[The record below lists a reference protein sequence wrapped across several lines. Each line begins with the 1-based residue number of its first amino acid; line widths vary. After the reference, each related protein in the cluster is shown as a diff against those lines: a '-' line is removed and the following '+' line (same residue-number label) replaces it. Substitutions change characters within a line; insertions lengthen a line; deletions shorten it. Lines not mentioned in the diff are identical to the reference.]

1 MSQLKVDLALVQ
13 KYNVPGPRYT
23 SYPPATFFTEQVS
36 WPALSEE
43 LLENNKTQ
51 RDLSLYFHIP
61 FCYSLCWYCGC
72 HTVITTQQNQSATY
86 LDYLK
91 KELARMA
98 TVLNPKRKVVQM
110 HLGGGS
116 PTFMTPEEICTLG
129 RMIHSQFQVSPEVEA
144 GVEID
149 PRRLSRDHVKAL
161 REAGFNRASVGIQD
175 FDPQVQKAT
184 HRIQPREMTEEVIH
198 WIRQAG
204 FQSLNFDLIYGLP
217 YQTVESF
224 DRTLDQVLEL
234 APDRFAV
241 FSYAHVPW
249 VKPAQKILETTAALP
264 TAEVKLQ
271 LLKLITEKLTGTGK
285 YAYIGMDHF
294 ARTTDELVVAQ
305 RNKSLQRNFQG
316 YSTHGEADIYSFGIS
331 AISQTPNAYWQN
343 LKELPAYYEALDAG
357 KSPAVRGYLLTPDDK
372 LRRVT
377 IMRLMC
383 DLGLDYAYMA
393 RLLEIDFPDYF
404 ARELDSLDDLEADG
418 LIRQNAFGLEVT
430 QTGRL
435 FIRNIAM
442 RFDAH
447 LPRQTERQY
456 SRTI

>member
-23 SYPPATFFTEQVS
+23 SYPPATFFTDQVG
-36 WPALSEE
+36 WPALEEE
-43 LLENNKTQ
+43 LVLNNQTE

-72 HTVITTQQNQSATY
+72 HTVITTQQSQSTLY

-91 KELARMA
+91 KELGRMA
-98 TVLNPKRKVVQM
+98 KVLNPKRKVVQM

-116 PTFMTPEEICTLG
+116 PTFMTADEIRTLG
-129 RMIHSQFQVSPEVEA
+129 ELIHSHFTVAAGAEA

-149 PRRLSRDHVKAL
+149 PRRLTPEHVTAL

-175 FDPQVQKAT
+175 FDPQVQKAV
-184 HRIQPREMTEEVIH
+184 HRIQPREMTEEVIQ
-198 WIRQAG
+198 WIRAGG
-204 FQSLNFDLIYGLP
+204 FQSLNIDLIYGLP
-217 YQTVESF
+217 YQTVASF

-249 VKPAQKILETTAALP
+249 VKPAQKILETTSALP

-271 LLKLITEKLTGTGK
+271 LLKLITEKLTGAGQ
-285 YAYIGMDHF
+285 YVYIGMDHF
-294 ARTTDELVVAQ
+294 ARTTDELVRAQ

-343 LKELPAYYEALDAG
+343 IKELPAYYEALDAG
-357 KSPAVRGYLLTPDDK
+357 KSPAARGCLLTADDK

-383 DLGLDYAYMA
+383 DLGLDYAYMS
-393 RLLEIDFPDYF
+393 RLLGIDFPKYF
-404 ARELDSLDDLEADG
+404 ARELGSLEDLATDG
-418 LIRQNAFGLEVT
+418 LISQTEAGLEVT

-442 RFDAH
+442 RFDAR
-447 LPRQTERQY
+447 LPQQTERRY